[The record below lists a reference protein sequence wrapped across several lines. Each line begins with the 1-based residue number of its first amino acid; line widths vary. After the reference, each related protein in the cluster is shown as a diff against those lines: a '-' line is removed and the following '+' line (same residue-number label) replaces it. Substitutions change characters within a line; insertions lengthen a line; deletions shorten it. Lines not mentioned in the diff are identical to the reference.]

1 MLIVRNVTVMVT
13 LLLGVKLVTEKAL
26 LNAQNVM
33 AAEQNGV

>member
-26 LNAQNVM
+26 LTAQNVM
-33 AAEQNGV
+33 AEEQNGV